1 MLLNWEKLITAA
13 KTQPNLVTTTT
24 NNTNTTATTTVNVV
38 KGTIFTPEK
47 LADMMVKVSTEQGA
61 VFTPKQIADMVVH
74 VNTVEGEVFTPKTI
88 ADMMVMV
95 NTKQGEVYTPKDI
108 VDTIVMVNEKLG
120 IVVTPEKKAAIEVLV
135 NQVWG
140 TKVDTS
146 NIVTTQTINQVQG
159 DTLPNPKPQI
169 NPNILPAVVAGT
181 NLASPTADQIAAQ
194 QRADGGNV
202 GGNTVVGGVV
212 VHVGAD
218 TFGTATAQAVAAQN
232 AADKQ
237 RIAEIKAA
245 DAKAA
250 GAKAT
255 DGWLDDHKEERDTI
269 VGQSGANA
277 ATLKFTQPSGSSG
290 LNAEGNEWSDPTRR
304 FLQTSDNQQADYL
317 ARMVARG
324 GTNPANNVAA
334 GRAPWDDGPAA
345 GAAGL
350 KKFDPT
356 GTQGSTNSLRYM
368 GGPMGGDRWM
378 SGIAPGEQNPD
389 YPPVLPPAPPAAVT
403 GAPLRPGDPNFIGP
417 PAAPDTGGTVPM
429 PGFLD
434 GFGPAFRGIF
444 GAPGPAPAP
453 LPGAGGKGNRSLAM
467 DDNGNPITF
476 DANGSPIPNDADGNP
491 ITGAGEPGPV
501 NPAEVAGVAVSNTSF
516 GPNQFDGGRLN
527 VNGGKASGQPT
538 VIDRAAEKAAAA
550 TEDAAASLGDGA
562 DASAAAADDTNAAAS
577 DLAGASDALTG
588 VADDTQGAA
597 DDLAISARIG
607 ADNEQGLVT
616 SVTELAGK
624 VAGIHIGSGNSG
636 TGTTTTGT
644 TTTGNNGTTT
654 TGNNGTTTTVPPPV
668 VEDHSAPDGGS
679 WANYN
684 SYDNQQA
691 RANAAAA
698 ALAAAQQKARDDAA
712 AAGSGSATQIGG
724 GYWLNGVTGG
734 TWVSAHAEGGI
745 ATRASL
751 GVFGEAGPEALIPL
765 ERLPE
770 MVAAIGGSRSGGR
783 WGDPGDRSEPGG
795 YGGRDT
801 GTQVTINTTINL
813 QGADF
818 SDPQFINRLS
828 RSVGDAI
835 MEKVRM
841 GGLGRVS

>member
-1 MLLNWEKLITAA
+1 M
-13 KTQPNLVTTTT
+13 
-24 NNTNTTATTTVNVV
+24 
-38 KGTIFTPEK
+38 
-47 LADMMVKVSTEQGA
+47 
-61 VFTPKQIADMVVH
+61 
-74 VNTVEGEVFTPKTI
+74 
-88 ADMMVMV
+88 
-95 NTKQGEVYTPKDI
+95 
-108 VDTIVMVNEKLG
+108 
-120 IVVTPEKKAAIEVLV
+120 
-135 NQVWG
+135 
-140 TKVDTS
+140 
-146 NIVTTQTINQVQG
+146 
-159 DTLPNPKPQI
+159 
-169 NPNILPAVVAGT
+169 
-181 NLASPTADQIAAQ
+181 
-194 QRADGGNV
+194 
-202 GGNTVVGGVV
+202 
-212 VHVGAD
+212 
-218 TFGTATAQAVAAQN
+218 
-232 AADKQ
+232 
-237 RIAEIKAA
+237 
-245 DAKAA
+245 
-250 GAKAT
+250 
-255 DGWLDDHKEERDTI
+255 
-269 VGQSGANA
+269 
-277 ATLKFTQPSGSSG
+277 
-290 LNAEGNEWSDPTRR
+290 
-304 FLQTSDNQQADYL
+304 
-317 ARMVARG
+317 
-324 GTNPANNVAA
+324 
-334 GRAPWDDGPAA
+334 
-345 GAAGL
+345 
-350 KKFDPT
+350 
-356 GTQGSTNSLRYM
+356 
-368 GGPMGGDRWM
+368 
-378 SGIAPGEQNPD
+378 
-389 YPPVLPPAPPAAVT
+389 
-403 GAPLRPGDPNFIGP
+403 
-417 PAAPDTGGTVPM
+417 
-429 PGFLD
+429 
-434 GFGPAFRGIF
+434 
-444 GAPGPAPAP
+444 
-453 LPGAGGKGNRSLAM
+453 GAGGKVNRSYAM

-476 DANGSPIPNDADGNP
+476 DANGSPIPNDAQ
-491 ITGAGEPGPV
+491 V

-516 GPNQFDGGRLN
+516 VPNQFDGGRLN
-527 VNGGKASGQPT
+527 VNGGNRSGQPT

-597 DDLAISARIG
+597 DDLAISAQTG
-607 ADNEQGLVT
+607 ADNELGIVE
-616 SVTELAGK
+616 SVDELAGK
-624 VAGIHIGSGNSG
+624 VAGIHIGNGSSG
-636 TGTTTTGT
+636 TGT

-654 TGNNGTTTTVPPPV
+654 TGNNGTTTTGNNGTTTTGNNGTTTTV
-668 VEDHSAPDGGS
+668 DTSAPDGGS

-724 GYWLNGVTGG
+724 GYWLGGVTGG

-745 ATRASL
+745 ATRSSL